1 MRDIYER
8 GENMDAFTVLVV
20 ISIVQLDV
28 AVWIWIGR
36 ALRSDFK
43 SFVDKIL
50 KELMD

>member
-43 SFVDKIL
+43 SFADKVTSPIL
-50 KELMD
+50 